1 MVAQPDETQRLKDL
15 QDAYAW
21 LVNAAIARGR
31 EDLAW
36 ELADEYVA
44 EAMEIM
50 TEEHSPGCTRPGC
63 AICAGVRS
71 LRPVPA
77 PTGRHHGWFRR
88 FFIGH

>member
-1 MVAQPDETQRLKDL
+1 VANPDETRRLQEL

-21 LVNAAIARGR
+21 QVNAAIARGR

-44 EAMEIM
+44 EAMVIM
-50 TEEHSPGCTRPGC
+50 TGRHLPGCTRPGC
-63 AICAGVRS
+63 EICAGLRS
-71 LRPVPA
+71 LRPQVTPYRD
-77 PTGRHHGWFRR
+77 RHHGWLRR